1 MRPSSTTK
9 TTEGNSKSR
18 GFTRPLLLTFHVCD
32 NKCLVGH
39 LGSLKLL
46 WTHGH
51 LLWIQQMYKNKDRIK
66 FNHLQVVLR
75 GRNNL
80 ISQIWSS
87 PYMLS
92 TVSSYFP
99 YKGKIMH
106 WWGGGG
112 YHQGKMSS
120 SFTDDWLT
128 WFQWIGNCTSRLTHD
143 FTPLRQCF
151 NNDRRKAFS
160 KYRSH

>member
-1 MRPSSTTK
+1 MYKTK
-9 TTEGNSKSR
+9 TE
-18 GFTRPLLLTFHVCD
+18 L
-32 NKCLVGH
+32 
-39 LGSLKLL
+39 
-46 WTHGH
+46 
-51 LLWIQQMYKNKDRIK
+51 
-66 FNHLQVVLR
+66 NHLQVVLR

-99 YKGKIMH
+99 YKGKTLH
-106 WWGGGG
+106 WSAKNVEFF
-112 YHQGKMSS
+112 HRLLAS
-120 SFTDDWLT
+120 
-128 WFQWIGNCTSRLTHD
+128 FQWIGNCTTCLMHD